1 MARVLIAQADYERAL
16 GLLERLQATA
26 SASGR
31 VGSVIE
37 ILGLQAVALD
47 ALRNEP
53 AALAALERALRLAE
67 PEGFV
72 RTFVNAGPRM
82 AVLLR
87 QVLARGST
95 RAYAEHLLSAF
106 APVDTQSGTADG
118 QVPRAGPT
126 RGAAPAPGA
135 AVTPSL
141 EPVTEREL
149 QVLRLLAA
157 GASNAE
163 VARELIVE
171 QSTVKTHLIHL
182 YGKLGVHS
190 RTQAV
195 ARARALQLLD

>member
-1 MARVLIAQADYERAL
+1 
-16 GLLERLQATA
+16 
-26 SASGR
+26 
-31 VGSVIE
+31 
-37 ILGLQAVALD
+37 VALD
-47 ALRNEP
+47 ALHNTP
-53 AALAALERALRLAE
+53 AAFAALEHALRLAE

-72 RTFVNAGPRM
+72 RAFVNAGQRM

-87 QVLARGST
+87 EASAHGSLGS
-95 RAYAEHLLSAF
+95 YAEHLLEAF
-106 APVDTQSGTADG
+106 APAPTQPSPADG
-118 QVPRAGPT
+118 QLPGDQPT
-126 RGAAPAPGA
+126 RAPASAAGGASAPG
-135 AVTPSL
+135 L
-141 EPVTEREL
+141 EPVTGREL
-149 QVLRLLAA
+149 EVLRLLAA